1 MKGLGGN
8 VDNATW
14 MRVPAKATSPRTE
27 LPPQLA
33 CGSWDGRSVRGGAS
47 CGASQGRAGVFGWH
61 RGGHHANGM
70 HRKNMRN
77 ISSSSCV
84 GADLNRNFDAH
95 WFREALRTSNV
106 QTPIVDLLQMSEV
119 NQCDFWRAVG
129 GAHVD
134 FSVCCVHSPPPPVGP
149 GRPSAVC
156 WRGQSSRGACRPA
169 NVSPIRV

>member
-1 MKGLGGN
+1 MRMLEKSVMKGLGGN

-95 WFREALRTSNV
+95 WVQGGSSNIPCAD
-106 QTPIVDLLQMSEV
+106 TY
-119 NQCDFWRAVG
+119 
-129 GAHVD
+129 H
-134 FSVCCVHSPPPPVGP
+134 GP
-149 GRPSAVC
+149 
-156 WRGQSSRGACRPA
+156 PA
-169 NVSPIRV
+169 NVRSQVECDCWGDEGGTHV